1 MPKHESSHRDQEHI
15 ETTDDPV
22 GERLQRVLAGRGI
35 ASRRASED
43 MIKAGRIEVNGVVV
57 KEMGTRVD
65 PVQDEIKVDGK
76 ALRRQRPRYIMLNKP
91 SGFITTVNDERQ
103 RWTVMDLVDVQERV
117 YPVGRLDRDTQG
129 LLLLTNDGNLAN
141 RVMHPRY
148 GLTKEYHVV
157 TRTRPSA
164 EQVQDVK
171 DGLLIAGRMV
181 IPDECRLLRET
192 DEGIIIKIVLHEGI
206 YHVVRLMMEAVNI
219 SVLRLRRVRLGPL
232 ALPGV
237 PSGSWR
243 DLTPGELIQLYEAVG
258 LPTVD
263 ADRANQVRPIQVN
276 PVGGFRHGARNSSG
290 GPSGGAGAGGGFGGG
305 EGSPAQAD
313 TPTTPSFER
322 RDDLQSQGRGRD
334 REQWKREGQGE
345 RTSRPPRRDSADGG
359 SSSARRP
366 HDGPRSPVGNRNRRT
381 GGRG

>member
-1 MPKHESSHRDQEHI
+1 MPRHILDHRDEDEA
-15 ETTDDPV
+15 ETTEPAS
-22 GERLQRVLAGRGI
+22 ERLQRVLASRGI

-43 MIKAGRIEVNGVVV
+43 MIKAGRIEVNGAIVT
-57 KEMGTRVD
+57 EMGMRVD

-76 ALRRQRPRYIMLNKP
+76 PLRRQRPRYIMLNKP

-129 LLLLTNDGNLAN
+129 LLLLTNDGYLAN

-164 EQVQDVK
+164 EQLQDVK

-243 DLTPGELIQLYEAVG
+243 DLTPGELIQLYQAVG
-258 LPTVD
+258 LPTAD

-276 PVGGFRHGARNSSG
+276 PVGGFRHGVRNSG
-290 GPSGGAGAGGGFGGG
+290 GGGG
-305 EGSPAQAD
+305 EGSPVHVDAPAAAG
-313 TPTTPSFER
+313 FER
-322 RDDLQSQGRGRD
+322 RDEQQSQGRGRD

-345 RTSRPPRRDSADGG
+345 RTSRPPRREAADGG
-359 SSSARRP
+359 SSPARRP

-381 GGRG
+381 GSRG